1 MSTFEN
7 SINENL
13 DILYIDFYGLCKIE
27 NKKIEFIGL
36 FNKEKIIFTP
46 NEINQIIFEN
56 NRVYHFSK
64 LKKEKSSLIFDKGKS
79 SVTKFDGIMIKN
91 NTNIFAKSE
100 LYSFSGK
107 LVKKDK
113 VQYLFITSDLNEIIK
128 LQNISQETKFLEEN
142 QYVQILNVTF
152 FEKEEGVIVLNWEKF
167 SYVNVLDE
175 YCKDEK
181 INQKIALQF
190 NLFDINEGNNQVLIP
205 KFGIEISENQIIK
218 FDSNKDT
225 IFYIYEARN
234 RKEEYFPQKIYL
246 YNKKGE
252 CIFKKLKGKQG
263 LFFAYKGFLTELNI
277 FVKQIMGY
285 VYEFIYFSI
294 DDSLPKEIYIK
305 YNPEKTSKFNN
316 FHNFNSKNRKRIIF
330 VNVEF
335 QDEADFEYDNS
346 FLNIYLCSKGQQKLY
361 ASFLISSINFQLK
374 KKYSY
379 KNVVISNI
387 INIYEDYMNYINYKK
402 NLKNS
407 NENNNKDKENNNEN
421 NYNLKKYFSFEE
433 KINKDLENELLNEKF
448 YLYEFEDN
456 EFTLKYFNALC
467 FWYFLYYINKNNRS
481 YSKIDDYNKLY
492 IQLIKKQGLS
502 YIEKSMILVCI
513 IDRTFE
519 NKNSLKCPKLL
530 FYDELEG
537 KRNPYIKAY
546 KFELELI
553 NNLKEES
560 CLFQSLLL
568 LDSYIMKCMKPKKIL
583 LDSESIMGY
592 SISMLPLEIIKE
604 HLKKKIKNY
613 FLVIKKE
620 DISSPREYYSN
631 VHKNIG
637 MITYNEH
644 ILLRNSNCDSMYD
657 VNENIFPLQGTVC
670 EDYSFLIHL
679 ENLRENFGYNKEII
693 LNYGYSP
700 ILYFN
705 RELKHAYIYNESNK
719 ENDEEG
725 CLIVSF
731 ILEDKKLL
739 SEIKNNLYHVGDY
752 LKLEY
757 FIDKNF
763 DEIKKK
769 LAVAKK
775 TYDDSHKNESKNIIP
790 DEETQIKGA
799 KKISNTE
806 NIIESKE
813 SDDDDSD
820 DENKI
825 ILSEY
830 NTYILSAESFEELM
844 DKVEGLKGKKI
855 IRRKRNITNDKDN
868 QYY

>member
-13 DILYIDFYGLCKIE
+13 DILHIDFYGLCKIE

-190 NLFDINEGNNQVLIP
+190 NLFDINEGINQVLIP

-346 FLNIYLCSKGQQKLY
+346 FLNIYLCSKGKQKLY

-387 INIYEDYMNYINYKK
+387 INIYEDYMNYINYKENLK
-402 NLKNS
+402 LKNS
-407 NENNNKDKENNNEN
+407 KENNNEDKENNNEN

-448 YLYEFEDN
+448 Y
-456 EFTLKYFNALC
+456 
-467 FWYFLYYINKNNRS
+467 S
-481 YSKIDDYNKLY
+481 Y
-492 IQLIKKQGLS
+492 
-502 YIEKSMILVCI
+502 
-513 IDRTFE
+513 
-519 NKNSLKCPKLL
+519 
-530 FYDELEG
+530 
-537 KRNPYIKAY
+537 
-546 KFELELI
+546 ELI
-553 NNLKEES
+553 
-560 CLFQSLLL
+560 
-568 LDSYIMKCMKPKKIL
+568 D
-583 LDSESIMGY
+583 
-592 SISMLPLEIIKE
+592 
-604 HLKKKIKNY
+604 
-613 FLVIKKE
+613 
-620 DISSPREYYSN
+620 
-631 VHKNIG
+631 
-637 MITYNEH
+637 
-644 ILLRNSNCDSMYD
+644 
-657 VNENIFPLQGTVC
+657 
-670 EDYSFLIHL
+670 LIQ
-679 ENLRENFGYNKEII
+679 K
-693 LNYGYSP
+693 
-700 ILYFN
+700 
-705 RELKHAYIYNESNK
+705 
-719 ENDEEG
+719 
-725 CLIVSF
+725 
-731 ILEDKKLL
+731 
-739 SEIKNNLYHVGDY
+739 
-752 LKLEY
+752 
-757 FIDKNF
+757 
-763 DEIKKK
+763 
-769 LAVAKK
+769 
-775 TYDDSHKNESKNIIP
+775 
-790 DEETQIKGA
+790 
-799 KKISNTE
+799 
-806 NIIESKE
+806 
-813 SDDDDSD
+813 
-820 DENKI
+820 
-825 ILSEY
+825 
-830 NTYILSAESFEELM
+830 
-844 DKVEGLKGKKI
+844 
-855 IRRKRNITNDKDN
+855 
-868 QYY
+868 